1 MAGTAF
7 FVGIFV
13 FLLVVVF
20 GVFIFWSLASE
31 EGKKNYHTRRLKEN
45 PEKDTVD
52 TVEYLKDGL
61 KKEEKDALQL
71 DSWVAATEKYNKT
84 RRN

>member
-7 FVGIFV
+7 FVGIFI
-13 FLLVVVF
+13 FLLVMAF
-20 GVFIFWSLASE
+20 GLFIFWSLASE
-31 EGKKNYHTRRLKEN
+31 DGKKNYHTRRLKEN
-45 PEKDTVD
+45 PEKNTVD

-71 DSWVAATEKYNKT
+71 DSWVAGLEKFNKT